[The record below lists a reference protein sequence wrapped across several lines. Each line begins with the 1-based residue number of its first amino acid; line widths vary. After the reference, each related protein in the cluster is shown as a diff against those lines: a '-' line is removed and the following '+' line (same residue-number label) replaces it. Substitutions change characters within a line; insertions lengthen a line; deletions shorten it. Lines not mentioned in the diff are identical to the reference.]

1 MTQNNLVKRSKNT
14 AASTTARLATIRAL
28 SHYLPFVAAFWLFAP
43 GIDAGNQQPSQG
55 NKLNNAAEQKNM
67 NLVGTNDA
75 QARSIYQPSV
85 HHYANGRYILF
96 AGHHALGTN
105 PVTGQQLPSFNPLT
119 GKNEPNGT
127 SIIDVTDP
135 ANPVYL
141 FHIPVGTPV
150 TPPAL
155 PTAGGAQ
162 YDNRICDGSTLPIHD
177 SKVYLL
183 RSYSNSAH
191 EIWDV
196 TDPSNPVGVRTVA
209 GGNPVIGNLAGTHKS
224 WWECDTGIA
233 YIVGRSP
240 VFLRDW
246 ALNGQQPGGVIPPN
260 FNAVPSIHGPI
271 STGPSTAL
279 TGNSPN
285 PISGTGATLDRVYFP
300 YGTSSNGVMQ
310 VVDRTKLLPPP
321 WGTGA
326 TCGSISDTLAAP
338 SCATADFTTAEIG
351 RWVMNPING
360 AHSSYPLGKIAIPDF
375 APNALG
381 TVRDFVVVTSE
392 ETNNECTGPRHL
404 TYMVDVSEF
413 TITATG
419 ATVSHPQSQAN
430 FQVPEEDGEFCDRGG
445 RFGPHSTQEEFG
457 PPFYQK
463 ILFVA
468 YFNAGVRAIDVRD
481 PFNPAEVGFYIPATT
496 ANTDY
501 RCKTNDP
508 ATCKIAIQTN
518 NLATDD
524 REYIYIAD
532 RANTGVH
539 ILRLSGSAKNI
550 IAP

>member
-14 AASTTARLATIRAL
+14 AVSTTARLATIRAL

-155 PTAGGAQ
+155 PTNGGAQ

-183 RSYSNSAH
+183 RSFSNSAH

-196 TDPSNPVGVRTVA
+196 TNPSNPVGVRTVA
-209 GGNPVIGNLAGTHKS
+209 GGNPVIGSLAGTHKS
-224 WWECDTGIA
+224 WWECDSGIA
-233 YIVGRSP
+233 YIVGRRSTDTAGGWKSGNHVLIMDLGHPASP

-246 ALNGQQPGGVIPPN
+246 ALNGQQPGGVIAPN

-279 TGNSPN
+279 AGNSPN
-285 PISGTGATLDRVYFP
+285 PIAGTAPRLTASTFP
-300 YGTSSNGVMQ
+300 T
-310 VVDRTKLLPPP
+310 
-321 WGTGA
+321 
-326 TCGSISDTLAAP
+326 AP
-338 SCATADFTTAEIG
+338 A
-351 RWVMNPING
+351 
-360 AHSSYPLGKIAIPDF
+360 
-375 APNALG
+375 
-381 TVRDFVVVTSE
+381 
-392 ETNNECTGPRHL
+392 
-404 TYMVDVSEF
+404 
-413 TITATG
+413 ITA
-419 ATVSHPQSQAN
+419 
-430 FQVPEEDGEFCDRGG
+430 
-445 RFGPHSTQEEFG
+445 
-457 PPFYQK
+457 
-463 ILFVA
+463 
-468 YFNAGVRAIDVRD
+468 
-481 PFNPAEVGFYIPATT
+481 
-496 ANTDY
+496 
-501 RCKTNDP
+501 
-508 ATCKIAIQTN
+508 
-518 NLATDD
+518 
-524 REYIYIAD
+524 
-532 RANTGVH
+532 
-539 ILRLSGSAKNI
+539 
-550 IAP
+550 

>member
-1 MTQNNLVKRSKNT
+1 MTQHQFVKRAENFQVPRRIAMTRVVLTSLT
-14 AASTTARLATIRAL
+14 LVAGFCLGLSGIAQAASQQL
-28 SHYLPFVAAFWLFAP
+28 SH
-43 GIDAGNQQPSQG
+43 
-55 NKLNNAAEQKNM
+55 AAEHKNM
-67 NLVGTNDA
+67 DLVGTNDL
-75 QARSIYQPSV
+75 QARSTYQPAV
-85 HHYANGRYILF
+85 HHYANGKYILF

-105 PVTGQQLPSFNPLT
+105 PVTHQQLPSFNPLT

-135 ANPVYL
+135 ANPAYL

-155 PTAGGAQ
+155 PTNGGAQ

-183 RSYSNSAH
+183 QSYSNSAH

-209 GGNPVIGNLAGTHKS
+209 GGNPVIGSLAGTHKS

-233 YIVGRSP
+233 YIVGRRSTDTAGGWKSGNHVLIMDLGHPASP

-260 FNAVPSIHGPI
+260 FNAIPSIHGPI
-271 STGPSTAL
+271 STGPSTPL
-279 TGNSPN
+279 PGNSPN
-285 PISGTGATLDRVYFP
+285 PISGTGATLDRVYFA
-300 YGTSSNGVMQ
+300 YGTGDNGVMQ
-310 VVDRTKLLPPP
+310 IADRTKLLPPP
-321 WGTGA
+321 WGTGVM
-326 TCGSISDTLAAP
+326 CGSISSTLTPP
-338 SCATADFTTAEIG
+338 SCATADFTTPEIG

-360 AHSSYPLGKIAIPDF
+360 AHTSYPLGKIAIPDF

-419 ATVSHPQSQAN
+419 AT
-430 FQVPEEDGEFCDRGG
+430 
-445 RFGPHSTQEEFG
+445 
-457 PPFYQK
+457 
-463 ILFVA
+463 
-468 YFNAGVRAIDVRD
+468 
-481 PFNPAEVGFYIPATT
+481 

-539 ILRLSGSAKNI
+539 ILRL
-550 IAP
+550 